1 MMKKL
6 IYTIL
11 VLLPAMCVKAQTVV
25 DSSFRFYYYD
35 QKLSMFRDNT
45 TVYAD
50 GVFTGD
56 SITDGG
62 EWAEF
67 FPGKRVLNRGISADN
82 TFGLLNRVDELI
94 ARQPKH
100 LFILI
105 GINDLAKN
113 TPPEII
119 LNNLKK
125 VVDRVQSGSPKTV
138 IVLQTVLPTNEA
150 FSDFPKHQH
159 KTKEI
164 ALVNAGMAR
173 LAASAGTELLD
184 LHAAFTDA
192 NGQLDARY
200 TNDGLHLM
208 GAGYQLWI
216 KLIKEKMEW

>member
-1 MMKKL
+1 MQSNLL
-6 IYTIL
+6 IAIFF
-11 VLLPAMCVKAQTVV
+11 LLPVCCLKAQNKV

-35 QKLSMFRDNT
+35 QKLSMFQDNT
-45 TVYAD
+45 TVNAD
-50 GVFTGD
+50 AIFTGD

-67 FPGKRVLNRGISADN
+67 FPKKRVLNRGISADN

-113 TPPEII
+113 TPPAII
-119 LNNLKK
+119 LDNLKK
-125 VVDRVQSGSPKTV
+125 TVQRIQIGSPKTV
-138 IVLQTVLPTNEA
+138 IVLQTLLPTNEA
-150 FSDFPKHQH
+150 FADFPKHQN
-159 KTKEI
+159 KTEEI
-164 ALVNAGMAR
+164 ALVNAGLKD
-173 LAASAGTELLD
+173 LAAASGSELLD
-184 LHAAFTDA
+184 LHTAFKDA
-192 NGQLDARY
+192 DGKLDARY

-216 KLIKEKMEW
+216 RLIKEKMKW